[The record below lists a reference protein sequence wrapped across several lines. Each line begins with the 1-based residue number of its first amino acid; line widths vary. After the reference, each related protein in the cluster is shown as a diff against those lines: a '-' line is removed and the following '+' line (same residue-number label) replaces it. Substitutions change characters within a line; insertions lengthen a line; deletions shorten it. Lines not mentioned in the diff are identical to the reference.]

1 MNKMPL
7 KLLYVDD
14 DPQIRSIVGEMM
26 HTLAET
32 VYIGENGQEGL
43 ELYKMHKPDLV
54 VTDIRMPVMNGL
66 EMIRRIREHGS
77 EARFIVMSAHE
88 ETDFFLSAIDVGV
101 NGFLIK
107 PIESQKLSSL
117 VRELGRSAI
126 LERQLREEEA
136 QRKQMQQ
143 ALSESEQRY
152 QIATQAGRVGVW
164 EWCLDTEEI
173 YFYPTLK
180 LILGIEGQDIG
191 YHVTDL
197 EKFLPV
203 AEAKRFIK
211 AGYDHLEGKTE
222 QVEIEERLYCSDCKT
237 RYVLFRGKAIY
248 DEKGN
253 AKKLIGTGTDITQ
266 LRQAEDNL
274 KNERNLFIQ
283 GPVVILRWDPINQDE
298 MQLEYV
304 SPNCTDIIGFS
315 KEQILDEA
323 GGFDNLI
330 HISDRRRVL
339 EEREYFFSKPSISN
353 FEHAPFRIV
362 HIEGDVIW
370 VKMYIT
376 VIRDKQGAFSNLLG
390 YVVDITD
397 QKRYEQE
404 LRIAK
409 DQAERAATA
418 KSEFLANMSH
428 EIRTPMNAVLGFAEL
443 LDQLVTDERQRSY
456 LQSIKSSGKNLLTL
470 INDILDLSK
479 IEAGKLELQFEPVSL
494 YSLFEEIRHIFNVRI
509 QEKGLQ
515 LLINIDQN
523 LPPSLL
529 LDEVRLRQILFNLI
543 GNAVK
548 FTDRGHISLT
558 AEKRAD
564 SQDGS
569 TIDLV
574 FEIEDTGIGI
584 PIESIEK
591 IFESFRQQDG
601 QSTKKYGGT
610 GLGLTIT
617 KRLVEMMN
625 GRIAVRSVLNKG
637 SVFEIVFRD
646 VAISAQSAKVKREE
660 LFDPDKIT
668 FEPATVLVVDD
679 IENNRNLVKE
689 FLLSQPLTIIEA
701 KDGKEAIE
709 VARANKPDIIFMD
722 IRMPIMNGDE
732 ATEIL
737 KNDDETKDII
747 VIALTASVMKSDIDQ
762 IMEKGF
768 DSFLRKPVQR
778 HDLLKELAQHLA
790 NSAPEQPE
798 IIEPQEFSYK
808 MEDID
813 IRPEMLDELN
823 DRFKETFQSA
833 QASGDIDE
841 IGSFADELQAFAQEK
856 AIPPVEDF
864 AHQLKTHVMNFDI
877 ERMTNLFQR
886 FPVLVE
892 ELEQSCNDSG
902 GKE

>member
-1 MNKMPL
+1 MPL

-14 DPQIRSIVGEMM
+14 DPQMRSIVGEMM

-32 VYIGENGQEGL
+32 VYIGENGKEGL
-43 ELYKMHKPDLV
+43 ELYQAHQPDLV

-66 EMIRRIREHGS
+66 EMIRLIREQS
-77 EARFIVMSAHE
+77 TEARFIVMSAHE

-107 PIESQKLSSL
+107 PIESKKLEKL

-136 QRKQMQQ
+136 NRKQMQQ

-152 QIATQAGRVGVW
+152 QMATHAGRVGVW
-164 EWCLDTEEI
+164 EWNPETEEI

-180 LILGIEGQDIG
+180 MILGIQEEDIG
-191 YHVTDL
+191 YRVKDL
-197 EKFLPV
+197 KKYLPQDGAERFLQ
-203 AEAKRFIK
+203 
-211 AGYDHLEGKTE
+211 AGYDHIEGKTDQLE
-222 QVEIEERLYCSDCKT
+222 IEIEEHLPDSNGGM
-237 RYVLFRGKAIY
+237 RYVLFRGKAMY
-248 DEKGN
+248 DDKGVL
-253 AKKLIGTGTDITQ
+253 KRLIGTGTDITQ
-266 LRQAEDNL
+266 LRMIEDNL

-283 GPVVILRWDPINQDE
+283 GPVVILRWDQNDSG

-304 SPNCTDIIGFS
+304 SPNCSDIIGFT
-315 KEQILDEA
+315 KKQILDEA

-330 HISDRRRVL
+330 HLSDRRRVL
-339 EEREYFFSKPSISN
+339 EERNYFFSMPNIMN
-353 FEHAPFRIV
+353 FEHEPFRIV
-362 HIEGDVIW
+362 HIEGDSIW
-370 VKMYIT
+370 VKMYVTI
-376 VIRDKQGAFSNLLG
+376 IRNKQGEFSNLLG

-404 LRIAK
+404 LKIAK
-409 DQAERAATA
+409 EQAERAATA

-443 LDQLVTDERQRSY
+443 LDSLVTDERQRSY

-494 YSLFEEIRHIFNVRI
+494 YSLFDEIRHIFNVRI
-509 QEKGLQ
+509 QEKGLD
-515 LLINIDQN
+515 LLINIDRN
-523 LPPSLL
+523 IPKNLL

-548 FTDRGHISLT
+548 FTDRGHISLN
-558 AEKRAD
+558 AEKRAE
-564 SQDGS
+564 SQDE
-569 TIDLV
+569 TMIDLV

-591 IFESFRQQDG
+591 IFESFKQQDG

-646 VAISAQSAKVKREE
+646 VAISAHSAKVKRED
-660 LFDPDKIT
+660 LFDADKIT
-668 FEPATVLVVDD
+668 FNPATVLVVDD

-701 KDGKEAIE
+701 QDGKEAIE
-709 VARANKPDIIFMD
+709 VARERKPDIIFMD
-722 IRMPIMNGDE
+722 IRMPVMNGDE

-737 KNDDETKDII
+737 KNDDSTREIKI
-747 VIALTASVMKSDIDQ
+747 IALTASVMKKDIDQ

-768 DSFLRKPVQR
+768 DSFLRKPVQQY
-778 HDLLKELAQHLA
+778 DLLKELAQHLPCSA
-790 NSAPEQPE
+790 NEQQEGPEPE
-798 IIEPQEFSYK
+798 DAGYVLEEL
-808 MEDID
+808 DID
-813 IRPEMLDELN
+813 PAKLDELKE
-823 DRFKETFQSA
+823 RFTKAFQSA
-833 QASGDIDE
+833 QASGDIDRISDFAE
-841 IGSFADELQAFAQEK
+841 QLQSFAREA

-864 AHQLKTHVMNFDI
+864 AKQLKTHVTNFDI
-877 ERMTNLFQR
+877 ERMNNLFQR
-886 FPVLVE
+886 FPKLVE
-892 ELEQSCNDSG
+892 ELEQIRR
-902 GKE
+902 

>member
-1 MNKMPL
+1 MIKMPL

-14 DPQIRSIVGEMM
+14 DPEMRAIVGEMM
-26 HTLAET
+26 ESLAET
-32 VYIGENGQEGL
+32 VLLAENGQEGL
-43 ELYKMHKPDLV
+43 ELYHQHQPDLV

-66 EMIRRIREHGS
+66 EMIRRIRKETQ
-77 EARFIVMSAHE
+77 EARFILMSAHE
-88 ETDFFLSAIDVGV
+88 ETDIFLSAIDIGV

-107 PIESQKLSSL
+107 PINGKKLESLI
-117 VRELGRSAI
+117 REIGKSAI
-126 LERQLREEEA
+126 LEKQLRIEEH
-136 QRKQMQQ
+136 QRIQMQK
-143 ALSESEQRY
+143 ALYQSEQRL
-152 QIATQAGRVGVW
+152 QMATQAGRVGVW
-164 EWCLDTEEI
+164 EWDVEAKEI
-173 YFYPTLK
+173 YFFPTLK
-180 LILGIEGQDIG
+180 MILGLQENDIAYKIDKLSDYLPAYG
-191 YHVTDL
+191 A
-197 EKFLPV
+197 KSFLQ
-203 AEAKRFIK
+203 
-211 AGYDHLEGKTE
+211 AGYDHLEGKLD
-222 QVEIEERLYCSDCKT
+222 QLEIEERLLYPNGLMRC
-237 RYVLFRGKAIY
+237 VLFRGKALY
-248 DEKGN
+248 DDKGIPT
-253 AKKLIGTGTDITQ
+253 KIIGTGTDITQ
-266 LRQAEDNL
+266 LRMIEDNL
-274 KNERNLFIQ
+274 KNERNLFMQ
-283 GPVVILRWDPINQDE
+283 GPVVILRWDKNNSG

-304 SPNCTDIIGFS
+304 SPNCEDIIGFS
-315 KEQILDEA
+315 KKQILSEA

-330 HISDRRRVL
+330 HMSDRKRVQ
-339 EEREYFFSKPSISN
+339 EEREYFFSKPNIMN
-353 FEHAPFRIV
+353 FEHEPFRIV

-376 VIRDKQGAFSNLLG
+376 IIRNKQGEFTNLLG

-443 LDQLVTDERQRSY
+443 LDSLVTDERQRSY

-494 YSLFEEIRHIFNVRI
+494 YSLFDEIRHIFNVKI
-509 QEKGLQ
+509 QEKGIQ
-515 LLINIDQN
+515 LLINIDSEIPKN
-523 LPPSLL
+523 LL

-548 FTDRGHISLT
+548 FTDRGHISLS
-558 AEKRAD
+558 AEKRSESA
-564 SQDGS
+564 DGS
-569 TIDLV
+569 KIDLV

-637 SVFEIVFRD
+637 SVFEIVFSD
-646 VAISAQSAKVKREE
+646 VAVSSKVAKTKRED
-660 LFDPDKIT
+660 LFDPDNIAFK
-668 FEPATVLVVDD
+668 PAMVLIVDD

-689 FLLSQPLTIIEA
+689 FLLNQPLTIIEA
-701 KDGKEAIE
+701 EDGQKAIE
-709 VARANKPDIIFMD
+709 MAREYKPKIIFMD
-722 IRMPIMNGDE
+722 IRMPVMNGDE

-737 KNDDETKDII
+737 KNDEETKDIK
-747 VIALTASVMKSDIDQ
+747 VIALTASVMKKDIDQ

-778 HDLLKELAQHLA
+778 LDLLRELSLHIESDQTDIEELDVPEEPAISLDDIENLPEKLEEMKEKFLKKFA
-790 NSAPEQPE
+790 
-798 IIEPQEFSYK
+798 
-808 MEDID
+808 
-813 IRPEMLDELN
+813 
-823 DRFKETFQSA
+823 SA

-841 IGSFADELQAFAQEK
+841 ISIFADQLLEYSSEAE
-856 AIPPVEDF
+856 IPPVEVF
-864 AHQLKTHVMNFDI
+864 ARQLKTHVNNFDI
-877 ERMTNLFQR
+877 ERMNNLFQR
-886 FPVLVE
+886 FPVLFE
-892 ELEQSCNDSG
+892 ELEQTCKDSG
-902 GKE
+902 GSE